1 MELIQTQEKFAEV
14 IQSAEPVIIKFFA
27 DWCPDCKRF
36 DMFSGEIIEKFNN
49 YKWYEVNT
57 DEVEGLAAKYEVM
70 GIPSVLIQKI
80 SRVLQL
86 ELKFENYETEVAANG
101 KDALRLIKEKN
112 WDLVL
117 LDIMIPELS
126 GLEVLRRVRRNDE
139 ETPIILLTA
148 RDEVHDKVSGL
159 DLGANDYITKPFQ
172 IEELLA
178 RIRVHLRK
186 PKAKK
191 KNTNELIVG
200 DLYVNLNA
208 REVVRDE
215 QHIDLT
221 PREFDLLVCLLKN
234 KNIVLTREQLIEQVW
249 GFDYYGDTNVV
260 DVYIR
265 YVRQKVDQGFDR
277 AYIQTVRGVGYTIK
291 DIEK

>member
-1 MELIQTQEKFAEV
+1 MTQAK
-14 IQSAEPVIIKFFA
+14 IL
-27 DWCPDCKRF
+27 
-36 DMFSGEIIEKFNN
+36 IIE
-49 YKWYEVNT
+49 
-57 DEVEGLAAKYEVM
+57 DE
-70 GIPSVLIQKI
+70 QKI

-86 ELKFENYETEVAANG
+86 ELKFENYETEVADNG
-101 KDALRLIKEKN
+101 KDALRLIEEQD

-148 RDEVHDKVSGL
+148 RDEIHDKVSGL

-178 RIRVHLRK
+178 RIRVHLRR
-186 PKAKK
+186 PKQKK
-191 KNTNELIVG
+191 ENTDELFVG
-200 DLYVNLNA
+200 DLRVSLNA
-208 REVVRDE
+208 REVVRGGK
-215 QHIDLT
+215 QIDLT

-265 YVRQKVDQGFDR
+265 YVRQKVDQGFEEGC
-277 AYIQTVRGVGYTIK
+277 IQTVRGVGYTIK

>member
-1 MELIQTQEKFAEV
+1 MEQPAILIVE
-14 IQSAEPVIIKFFA
+14 
-27 DWCPDCKRF
+27 
-36 DMFSGEIIEKFNN
+36 
-49 YKWYEVNT
+49 
-57 DEVEGLAAKYEVM
+57 DERKL
-70 GIPSVLIQKI
+70 

-86 ELKFENYETEVAANG
+86 ELDYENYKTEIADNG
-101 KDALRLIKEKN
+101 KEALRLMEEGD
-112 WDLVL
+112 WDLIL

-126 GLEVLRRVRRNDE
+126 GLEVLRRIRRTDDS
-139 ETPIILLTA
+139 TPIILLTA

-178 RIRVHLRK
+178 RIRVHLRS
-186 PKAKK
+186 PKRKQV
-191 KNTNELIVG
+191 NENQLSVG
-200 DLYVNLNA
+200 DLHIDLDA
-208 REVVRDE
+208 REVKRAEV
-215 QHIDLT
+215 QIDLT

-234 KNIVLTREQLIEQVW
+234 INIVLTRDQLIEKVW

-265 YVRQKVDQGFDR
+265 YLRQKVDKGYDK

-291 DIEK
+291 DHA